1 MTVREDVPAASVPED
16 HARTVLITGA
26 AGGAGRAL
34 ALGFAAQG
42 DLVVAAD
49 HDVAGARA
57 TVALIEAGG
66 GTALAVGVD
75 VTVLNSA
82 RALALTAADFSSE
95 HGGEGRID
103 VVVNAATQATTGGA
117 PFTEVDVDEWDRV
130 MSVNFRGAWLVTRAC
145 SRFLPEGGKVVNIA
159 GAGGSAPAVHT
170 AAAEGGVIALT
181 RVLAG
186 ELGERGISVNAI
198 AAGGAEPGE
207 VVGAALFLAG
217 PGSDKITG
225 QALAV
230 DGGRG

>member
-1 MTVREDVPAASVPED
+1 MTVRAEVPAASVPAD
-16 HARTVLITGA
+16 RVRTVLITGA
-26 AGGAGRAL
+26 AGGPGRAL

-42 DLVVAAD
+42 DRVVAAD

-57 TVALIEAGG
+57 TVALFEAGG

-103 VVVNAATQATTGGA
+103 VVINAASHPVTGGA
-117 PFTEVDVDEWDRV
+117 PFTEVDVEEWDRV
-130 MSVNFRGAWLVTRAC
+130 ISVNVTGTWLVTRAC
-145 SRFLPEGGKVVNIA
+145 SRFLPEGGKVVNLA
-159 GAGGSAPAVHT
+159 VSGGSAPAVHS

-186 ELGERGISVNAI
+186 ELRERGIAVNAI
-198 AAGGAEPGE
+198 AAGGAEPGD

-217 PGSDKITG
+217 PGSDRITG

-230 DGGRG
+230 DGGR